1 MVPSPAAGGPDPGDT
16 PNDAHH
22 RRSPPHAA
30 RAHVTAQD
38 MGGAAVAF
46 VLALAGLWLVGAVLL
61 SALRTVV
68 VPRGERPVLTGLVF
82 LTLRRALDLPLRHA
96 SAERRERILGR
107 YAPAALVLLAGT
119 WAVLVIIGFT
129 PVHWALGDLSWMEA
143 LQVSGSS
150 LTTLG
155 FVSASPAPSRL
166 VEILEALLGLGLVGL
181 LISFLPAIYG
191 AYSQRELLVAQLTT
205 RAGEPPAAAT
215 FVIRHHRIGGLDQL
229 DDTWAEWED
238 WFSQVEETHSSY
250 PSLVYFRSGPNRNWI
265 TSAGAILD
273 SAAIMLSAVDVP
285 WRPGAALTLRAGFL
299 CLREVAD
306 QFLLPYDADPQP
318 DGRVSV
324 TRDEF
329 DRSWDELAA
338 AGVPLKADRD
348 QAWTDF
354 RGWRVNYD
362 EPLLGLCALVEPPP
376 APWSSDRVAPV
387 PRRVLATVW
396 RLRRASRT

>member
-1 MVPSPAAGGPDPGDT
+1 MA
-16 PNDAHH
+16 
-22 RRSPPHAA
+22 HAA
-30 RAHVTAQD
+30 I
-38 MGGAAVAF
+38 AVL
-46 VLALAGLWLVGAVLL
+46 LALAGLWLVGSVLL

-68 VPRGERPVLTGLVF
+68 VPRGERPALTAVVF
-82 LTLRRALDLPLRHA
+82 LMLRRSLDPSLRHA
-96 SAERRERILGR
+96 DPARRERILGR

-119 WAVLVIIGFT
+119 WALLVIIGFT

-155 FVSASPAPSRL
+155 FVSATPAPSRL

-205 RAGEPPAAAT
+205 RAGEPPRAAT
-215 FVIRHHRIGGLDQL
+215 FVIRHHAIGGLEQL

-250 PSLVYFRSGPNRNWI
+250 PSLVYFRSGPNRSWI

-273 SAAIMLSAVDVP
+273 AAAVMLSSVDVP

-299 CLREVAD
+299 CLREVGD
-306 QFLLPYDADPQP
+306 QFLLPYDQDPAAGDP
-318 DGRVSV
+318 ISV

-329 DRSWDELAA
+329 DQTWDELVA
-338 AGVPLKADRD
+338 AGVPMKADRD
-348 QAWTDF
+348 QAWVDF
-354 RGWRVNYD
+354 SGWRVNYD
-362 EPLLGLCALVEPPP
+362 QPLLGLCALVEPPP
-376 APWSSDRVAPV
+376 AAWSSDRAAPV
-387 PRRVLATVW
+387 QRRVIATSW
-396 RLRRASRT
+396 RLRRAARSARS